1 MSVLKHTFIG
11 AVAALLI
18 SGAQPVT
25 AGPDAGAYLAARQ
38 AGLAN
43 DFGQA
48 ARHFTESLKADPANP
63 FLLEN
68 AMTSYIALGDIGRA
82 IPIAQTIVDN
92 EYDSQIAHLTLM
104 IADAKADDWA
114 AIFNGLEMGRSVGPL
129 VDRLAIGW
137 AHLGQGDMAEA
148 IASFDQVIATDGMIV
163 YGLTHKAYTLASV
176 GDFEGAEAI
185 LSGSAVP
192 GGMRYSRQSAIAHA
206 QILSQLGRNSD
217 ALGIIDAV
225 FGSQRDPGIAQLHAQ
240 LMADEAVAY
249 SAVRTPAQGLADLF
263 HVIAGMVRE
272 DAPKQFT
279 LMYTRAATYLWPENT
294 PAVLMNAAL
303 LEDLNNTIWPM
314 PPMPRSRLMTHL
326 FMQQNW
332 AGPRCYGPPGAKTPR
347 LRCLMR

>member
-1 MSVLKHTFIG
+1 
-11 AVAALLI
+11 
-18 SGAQPVT
+18 
-25 AGPDAGAYLAARQ
+25 
-38 AGLAN
+38 
-43 DFGQA
+43 
-48 ARHFTESLKADPANP
+48 
-63 FLLEN
+63 
-68 AMTSYIALGDIGRA
+68 
-82 IPIAQTIVDN
+82 
-92 EYDSQIAHLTLM
+92 
-104 IADAKADDWA
+104 
-114 AIFNGLEMGRSVGPL
+114 
-129 VDRLAIGW
+129 
-137 AHLGQGDMAEA
+137 MAEA